1 MPNNVD
7 SVIANEA
14 LQQTSTPPCSP
25 RLFIYFSAPLQLAT
39 KRLAINHF
47 TWIMVSLLDKYTAVA
62 LQAVTSK
69 LHTQSIKVIEL
80 V

>member
-14 LQQTSTPPCSP
+14 LQQTSAPPCSP

-39 KRLAINHF
+39 KRLAINNICEVFIKSFGHVARGAYCF
-47 TWIMVSLLDKYTAVA
+47 AVNLDF
-62 LQAVTSK
+62 
-69 LHTQSIKVIEL
+69 
-80 V
+80 